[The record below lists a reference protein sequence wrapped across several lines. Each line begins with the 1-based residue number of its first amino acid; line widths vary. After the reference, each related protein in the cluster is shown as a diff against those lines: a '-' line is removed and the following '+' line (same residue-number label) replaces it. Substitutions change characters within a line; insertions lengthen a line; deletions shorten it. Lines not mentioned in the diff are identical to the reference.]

1 MKTYIKNVR
10 IIDGKGGVIEKGNIV
25 FEEQKIIKVTEGANH
40 TDSDITID
48 GTGLT
53 VLPGIIDC
61 HVHLGMDCS
70 PDPFAQIRN
79 DTEASTAFKVC
90 QQGKQLL
97 EAGVTTVRSLGTRF
111 NVDISYRN
119 AISEGIVT
127 GPRVYASGYLIA
139 MTGGH
144 GHAIGIEADG
154 VDEVR
159 KAARSQL
166 KAGADVLKVMSTG
179 GILTKGSRL
188 GAAEFDEEEIRAVC
202 IEAEKKGKL
211 TSTHAIGLDG
221 TKNALRAGISSI
233 EHGHFVDDEVI
244 ELMLK
249 NGTFLVPTL
258 KAGIFIAKQ
267 PAATLPQFMMGRLQ
281 EMNEI
286 QRVSFRKAL
295 KAGVK
300 IALGTDAGC
309 PNNYHGHV
317 VDEMKLRMEDGMTPL
332 QVISCATSMGA
343 QCLNIYQE
351 LGSLEVGK
359 LADIILV
366 KGNPLD
372 DIDNLKSIVQVYKGG
387 RLYVNNLKL

>member
-1 MKTYIKNVR
+1 MKTCIKNVR
-10 IIDGKGGVIEKGNIV
+10 MIDGKGGAIEKGYIV
-25 FEEQKIIKVTEGANH
+25 FDEQKIINVAEGDSQ
-40 TDSDITID
+40 TDSDIVVD
-48 GTGLT
+48 GTGMT
-53 VLPGIIDC
+53 VLPGMIDC
-61 HVHLGMDCS
+61 HVHLGLDCS
-70 PDPFAQIRN
+70 PDPFAQAIK
-79 DTEASTAFKVC
+79 DTEAGTAFKVC
-90 QQGKQLL
+90 QQGRQFL

-119 AISEGIVT
+119 AISEGTIT

-144 GHAIGIEADG
+144 GNAIGIEADG
-154 VDEVR
+154 VNEVR
-159 KAARSQL
+159 KTARSQL
-166 KAGADVLKVMSTG
+166 KAGADVLKIMSTG

-188 GAAEFDEEEIRAVC
+188 GAAEFEEEEIRAVC
-202 IEAEKKGKL
+202 IEAEKKGKK

-233 EHGHFVDDEVI
+233 EHGHFIDDEAI
-244 ELMLK
+244 ELMLR

-267 PAATLPQFMMGRLQ
+267 PAGTIPQFMMGRLQ
-281 EMNEI
+281 EMNEL

-300 IALGTDAGC
+300 TALGTDAGC

-332 QVISCATSMGA
+332 QVIACATNMGA
-343 QCLNIYQE
+343 QCLGIHQE
-351 LGSLEVGK
+351 VGSLETGK

-372 DIDNLKSIVQVYKGG
+372 DIDHLKNIVQVYKEG
-387 RLYVNNLKL
+387 RLSVNNFTR